1 MSVAVLAGLF
11 VFAAGLGSFL
21 SPCVLPLVP
30 GYLSMLSGVGVDQLK
45 EGETGTSKLLPP
57 ALAFVVGLSAV
68 FITMGATASAVGH
81 FLLQHKN
88 LLAPIAGALI
98 ILFGLHLIGVLI
110 KMSVRVGLI
119 VGVLLVAIGLVLNFR
134 TGAEMVIKPVHFYA
148 ASLIFLFGPPMSRWL
163 NRDVHLRDVGGKSPG
178 IVSGFLLGFAFAL
191 GWTPCIGP
199 ILTTVLAI
207 AASRGSVR
215 DGVILLTLYSAGLSI
230 PFLLTAVGVGRFMK
244 FYQKFRRHLHTVEV
258 CSGVLLLL
266 IGGLIFTNGLTI
278 VSSHLSG
285 DSLDNVLVKIMP
297 QSVRRYLD
305 TGATP
310 TGGSPKAEA
319 SNLEPEPNVTFKNLE
334 GGDVELSSLKGKVV
348 LLNFWATWCEPC
360 RGEIPVLIG
369 LQQQYSSKGF
379 TMLGASM
386 DDDPSKVVPQFVKS
400 NEFKVDGKDETMNY
414 PIVEGSDAITDQFGG
429 LLGMPTSFLISRDGK
444 IVKRYIGVVNEA
456 QITKD
461 IESQL

>member
-30 GYLSMLSGVGVDQLK
+30 GYLSMLSGVGVDQLR
-45 EGETGTSKLLPP
+45 EGETATSKLLAP
-57 ALAFVVGLSAV
+57 ALAFVIGLSAV

-81 FLLQHKN
+81 FLLQHRN

-119 VGVLLVAIGLVLNFR
+119 VGIALVAIGLFLNFR
-134 TGAEMVIKPVHFYA
+134 TGAEMVVKPVHFYA
-148 ASLIFLFGPPMSRWL
+148 ASLIFLLGPPMSRWL
-163 NRDVHLRDVGGKSPG
+163 NRDVHMRDVGGKSPG

-207 AASRGSVR
+207 AAARGSVR

-258 CSGVLLLL
+258 CSGILLLL
-266 IGGLIFTNGLTI
+266 IGALIFTNGLTM
-278 VSSHLSG
+278 VSSHLNG
-285 DSLDNVLVKIMP
+285 GSLDVLLEKVMPASVK
-297 QSVRRYLD
+297 QYLNSGVNAG
-305 TGATP
+305 TE
-310 TGGSPKAEA
+310 SPKADA
-319 SNLEPEPNVTFKNLE
+319 NLEPEPNVTFKNLE
-334 GGDVELSSLKGKVV
+334 GGDVALSSLKGKVV

-386 DDDPSKVVPQFVKS
+386 DDDPTKVVPQFVKT

-414 PIVEGSDAITDQFGG
+414 PIVAGSDAITDQFGG
-429 LLGMPTSFLISRDGK
+429 LLGMPTSYLISRDGK
-444 IVKRYIGVVNEA
+444 IVKRYIGVVNPA